1 MWMKAIKMI
10 IGRVIGTV
18 ISNAKEPKY
27 LGYKLLVV
35 KEMNPYG
42 EYEKNFYIA
51 ADLIGAGI
59 DEVVMLVTGAAA
71 RGSIETN
78 EKGIDAVTTAKI
90 EKVMIDGKEITL

>member
-1 MWMKAIKMI
+1 MI
-10 IGRVIGTV
+10 IGRVIGTI

-27 LGYKLLVV
+27 SGYKLLVV

-42 EYEKNFYIA
+42 GYEESFYIA